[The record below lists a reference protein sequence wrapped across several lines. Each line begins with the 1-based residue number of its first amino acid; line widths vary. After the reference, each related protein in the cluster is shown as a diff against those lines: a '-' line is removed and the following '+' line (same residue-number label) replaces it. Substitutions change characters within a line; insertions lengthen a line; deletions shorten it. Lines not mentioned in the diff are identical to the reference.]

1 MKAIGKLIKADI
13 EEEWLNLSTTYFVD
27 AIKAG
32 ILNKGFFNVAISG
45 GSTPLKVF
53 AEFANGSYLSHDDW
67 TRVSF
72 YWVDERTVPADHPD
86 SNYGNA
92 HRILKNLPSFFYP
105 MYNYEKGVDKSVEA
119 YHKLL
124 ERLPVKNGMPCFDL
138 ILLGM
143 GNDGHTASLFP
154 GTKGLDE
161 TRRWVISNEVP
172 QLSTT
177 RISLSFPVLHHAKE
191 LLILMNGK
199 EKLDILK
206 EVISGSTS
214 YPISK
219 ALDGENEKTWIF
231 Y

>member
-1 MKAIGKLIKADI
+1 MKAIGKLIKADHAD
-13 EEEWLNLSTTYFVD
+13 EWLTLSAKCFVD
-27 AIKAG
+27 IVKSC
-32 ILNKGFFNVAISG
+32 LSKNDFVNVAISG
-45 GSTPLKVF
+45 GSTPLKIF
-53 AEFANGSYLSHDDW
+53 ADLAEGNYMQGDDW
-67 TRVSF
+67 KRVSF
-72 YWVDERTVPADHPD
+72 YWVDERTVSADHPD

-92 HRILKNLPSFFYP
+92 CRILKNLPSSFFL
-105 MYNYEKGVDKSVEA
+105 MYDHEKGVEDSVSE
-119 YHKLL
+119 YNKLL
-124 ERLPVKNGMPCFDL
+124 ERLPEKNGVPSFDL

-161 TRRWVISNEVP
+161 TRRWVIANEVP

-191 LLILMNGK
+191 LLILMNGQ

-206 EVISGSTS
+206 EVISGVTS